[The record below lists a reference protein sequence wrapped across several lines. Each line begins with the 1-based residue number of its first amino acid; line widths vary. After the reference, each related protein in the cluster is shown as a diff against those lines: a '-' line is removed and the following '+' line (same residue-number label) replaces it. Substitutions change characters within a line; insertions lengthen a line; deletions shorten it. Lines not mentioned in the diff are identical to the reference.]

1 MKKFVFI
8 AIVAVASLGF
18 IGCGEDNGTTLK
30 WQNDNTGVDLREIK
44 WKQLGAI
51 DADQTWAGINDNT
64 TSDSKGIEVLS
75 GTTEAIDDSTGLTT
89 LLSLDPGTGVISASG
104 QSAVIEENA
113 AATVIISSAK

>member
-30 WQNDNTGVDLREIK
+30 WQNGFGSNLDEIR
-44 WKQLGAI
+44 WEDPGTLNI
-51 DADQTWAGINDNT
+51 DQTWTSVNDGS

-75 GTTEAIDDSTGLTT
+75 GTTWAHEEGGGVVAIDLTAG
-89 LLSLDPGTGVISASG
+89 SGVVTAAG
-104 QSAVIEENA
+104 P
-113 AATVIISSAK
+113 AATIEDNANATLIIGAKK